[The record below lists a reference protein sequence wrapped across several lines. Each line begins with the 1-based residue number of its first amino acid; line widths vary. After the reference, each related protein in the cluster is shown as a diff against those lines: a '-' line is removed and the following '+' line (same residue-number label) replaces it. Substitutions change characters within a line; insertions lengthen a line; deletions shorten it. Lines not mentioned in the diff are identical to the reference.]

1 MKGKFS
7 STEVLELLD
16 CVNNLR
22 SSVKPPAKNL
32 PQISW
37 SNDLAHKAAE
47 VAEASCKGEI
57 DSVEEII
64 GMGLNA
70 NIAFSK
76 MRPRS
81 VCSAVSFW
89 ASGKKIYKVNLIFL
103 LWRDKLRFF
112 SLRKIKRALFAKRNR
127 RKSLLRKSP
136 LGNNNSKTLAKTTPG
151 SFL

>member
-76 MRPRS
+76 MKPRS
-81 VCSAVSFW
+81 ACSAVSFW
-89 ASGKKIYKVNLIFL
+89 ASGKKIYKVKFNFL
-103 LWRDKLRFF
+103 FWRNK
-112 SLRKIKRALFAKRNR
+112 
-127 RKSLLRKSP
+127 
-136 LGNNNSKTLAKTTPG
+136 
-151 SFL
+151 